1 MVRVFEAALACGC
14 RPSLVRLH
22 GLQSPRHITQ
32 ADLQSL
38 QYLLVDLDL
47 FFSYFVASLQWNVKF
62 RHSDKSSGCTGIKV
76 QVQVTC
82 VGMLKRLQDLLG
94 DLDFFFSFMFASL
107 SLKLERKEIFQV
119 VKE

>member
-1 MVRVFEAALACGC
+1 MARVFEAALACGC

-22 GLQSPRHITQ
+22 GLQFPRNITQ

-62 RHSDKSSGCTGIKV
+62 RHSDKSPGCTGIKV

-82 VGMLKRLQDLLG
+82 VGLLKGLQDLLG
-94 DLDFFFSFMFASL
+94 DLDFSFLLFFASL
-107 SLKLERKEIFQV
+107 SLKLRRKNILG
-119 VKE
+119 

>member
-1 MVRVFEAALACGC
+1 MVRVFEACGC

-22 GLQSPRHITQ
+22 GLQFPRNITQ
-32 ADLQSL
+32 AHLQSL

-62 RHSDKSSGCTGIKV
+62 RHSDKSPGCTGTKV

-82 VGMLKRLQDLLG
+82 VGLLKGLQDLLG
-94 DLDFFFSFMFASL
+94 DLDFSFLLFLARL
-107 SLKLERKEIFQV
+107 SLKLERTEIFQV